1 MANVLGTLFGDIANA
16 IREKSGESGT
26 MKPAEF
32 PEKISGISTGTNA
45 TILEGIPVALDLS
58 NGNQTIAA
66 PEGSLVKSA
75 IIQKP
80 STLVPGNIAQGVDIA
95 GVIGTLSGGGATGA
109 MTGAAGSIDGSKLSN
124 RTNVTVTHN
133 MGKVPDF
140 IMVYTNRAPVQGEFY
155 FGYGFTQKIASR
167 VPSNMNAGVAVKF
180 FTSGVSA
187 FPTLQGFENENVTS
201 PFGSGTGHI
210 RAVNETTFTVGGVN
224 NPLSAADYMWVA
236 YCGMV

>member
-109 MTGAAGSIDGSKLSN
+109 MTGNSGNIDGSKLSN

-133 MGKVPDF
+133 CGKVPDF
-140 IMVYTNRAPVQGEFY
+140 IIFYVNKAPVNGEMY
-155 FGYGFTQKIASR
+155 MAYGFTQKIASR
-167 VPSNMNAGVAVKF
+167 VPSNMNAGVAIKAN
-180 FTSGVSA
+180 SGGASPY
-187 FPTLQGFENENVTS
+187 PTTQGFENENVS
-201 PFGSGTGHI
+201 SMFGSGYGHI

-224 NPLSAADYMWVA
+224 NPLSAATYIWVA